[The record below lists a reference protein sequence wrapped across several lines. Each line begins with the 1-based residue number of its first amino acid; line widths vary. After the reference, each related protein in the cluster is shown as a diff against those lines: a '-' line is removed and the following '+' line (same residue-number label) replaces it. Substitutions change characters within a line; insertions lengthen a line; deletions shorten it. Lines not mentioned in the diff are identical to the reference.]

1 MRSKGELISFDQKLQ
16 FVIFRYWQTII
27 LHRKELELLRQ
38 KRREVQGRQVEL
50 SFSLESIFNKRNNQ
64 VAINRDNR
72 KSLENAID
80 MQLQLLQ
87 VVEHTL
93 ND

>member
-1 MRSKGELISFDQKLQ
+1 MGIGYLKK
-16 FVIFRYWQTII
+16 
-27 LHRKELELLRQ
+27 RK
-38 KRREVQGRQVEL
+38 
-50 SFSLESIFNKRNNQ
+50 NQ
-64 VAINRDNR
+64 VTINRDNR

-93 ND
+93 LHMKALAKFIVF